1 MLIDIRHNVN
11 SNNRTESNDINNI
24 VDKINTAK
32 ILNSKIMK
40 EEMIQKIYGSIIV
53 KRR

>member
-32 ILNSKIMK
+32 IMK